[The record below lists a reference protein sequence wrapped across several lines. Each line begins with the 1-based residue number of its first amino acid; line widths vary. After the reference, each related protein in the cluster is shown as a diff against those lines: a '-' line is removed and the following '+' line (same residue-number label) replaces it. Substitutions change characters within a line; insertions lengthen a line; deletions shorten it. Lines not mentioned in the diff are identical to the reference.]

1 MNDTGTEKYAT
12 EVAKAMVKKSPLAA
26 ELSDQQCAT
35 LAAIKVRLRKRMH
48 RPLGETARWLRSVV
62 QGWLQYHAVPG
73 NTQRINR
80 FVNEVIRLWLRVIR
94 NRSQKGKQRWT
105 WALRNVLM
113 NLSSLTE
120 SSFIRRSGR

>member
-1 MNDTGTEKYAT
+1 
-12 EVAKAMVKKSPLAA
+12 VR
-26 ELSDQQCAT
+26 AT
-35 LAAIKVRLRKRMH
+35 LAAIKVRLRNRMH
-48 RPLGETARWLRSVV
+48 HPVGETARWLRSVV

-105 WALRNVLM
+105 WARMKRFAQKHLPKPHIMHPYPNKRFGARLKV
-113 NLSSLTE
+113 
-120 SSFIRRSGR
+120 GAV